1 MNVNTVKFGDII
13 KEISRG
19 LMAESYIS
27 DNEFTKPC
35 EYLRLVD
42 INDGIIADNC
52 IEIVYDSKRCEKFA
66 IKDGDI
72 ILSTTDR
79 NFKVVCAGD
88 MGDRKLLV
96 SPTLIRIGLD
106 KEKADPYYIAA
117 YLSSEEGKA
126 RLDSFRSGK
135 VLRVLHTKGLKEC
148 EIPLPSM
155 DKQKEIGEKYRHRL
169 HEIRRLKSEIE
180 GLYEDIEMMR

>member
-13 KEISRG
+13 KEISHG

-35 EYLRLVD
+35 EYLRLAD
-42 INDGIIADNC
+42 INDGVIAENC
-52 IEIVYDSKRCEKFA
+52 IEIVYDSKRCEKYA
-66 IKDGDI
+66 IKDGDV
-72 ILSTTDR
+72 ILSTTDK

-106 KEKADPYYIAA
+106 KEKADPYYIT
-117 YLSSEEGKA
+117 SFVSRGKGYA
-126 RLDSFRSGK
+126 
-135 VLRVLHTKGLKEC
+135 
-148 EIPLPSM
+148 
-155 DKQKEIGEKYRHRL
+155 
-169 HEIRRLKSEIE
+169 
-180 GLYEDIEMMR
+180 

>member
-1 MNVNTVKFGDII
+1 MNVNTVNFGDII
-13 KEISRG
+13 KEISHG

-42 INDGIIADNC
+42 IDDGVIAENC
-52 IEIVYDSKRCEKFA
+52 IEIVYDSKRFEKYA
-66 IKDGDI
+66 IKDGDV
-72 ILSTTDR
+72 ILSTTDK

-117 YLSSEEGKA
+117 YLMKTMSVFFTDLSLLLQS
-126 RLDSFRSGK
+126 RQRYLTLFQ
-135 VLRVLHTKGLKEC
+135 
-148 EIPLPSM
+148 PLCVQYPYYLSAATAV
-155 DKQKEIGEKYRHRL
+155 KHSLSLCR
-169 HEIRRLKSEIE
+169 
-180 GLYEDIEMMR
+180 

>member
-1 MNVNTVKFGDII
+1 MNVNTVNFGDII
-13 KEISRG
+13 KEISHG

-42 INDGIIADNC
+42 IDDGVIAENC
-52 IEIVYDSKRCEKFA
+52 IEIVYDSKRFEKYA
-66 IKDGDI
+66 IKDGDV
-72 ILSTTDR
+72 ILSTTDK

-106 KEKADPYYIAA
+106 KEKADPYYCG
-117 YLSSEEGKA
+117 LSFIGRGKGYA
-126 RLDSFRSGK
+126 
-135 VLRVLHTKGLKEC
+135 
-148 EIPLPSM
+148 
-155 DKQKEIGEKYRHRL
+155 
-169 HEIRRLKSEIE
+169 
-180 GLYEDIEMMR
+180 